1 MEKITAQNIELA
13 IWRSGLVSPKT
24 RPYALESACKAV
36 CNASRKLD
44 RQRLNM
50 CNGVMQP
57 DGFMGWSQEDQDKA
71 ENTIENCQDIIERE
85 LKGVLVRG
93 LVYDF
98 RRDPRAPVLR
108 VVNKDNTRDFWI
120 G

>member
-1 MEKITAQNIELA
+1 MENITAQNIELA
-13 IWRSGLVSPKT
+13 IWRSGLVSSKT

-36 CNASRKLD
+36 GNAARKLD

-71 ENTIENCQDIIERE
+71 EKTIDNCQDIIESE

-98 RRDPRAPVLR
+98 RGDPRAPVLR
-108 VVNKDNTRDFWI
+108 VVNKDNTKDLWV